1 MRLGDIVEGE
11 DAPAKL
17 EEQVRAEGDEAPE
30 RDLDEF
36 SCWPG
41 WSKVDVVTTGT
52 ISFWMVSEKETT
64 SKKTAR

>member
-11 DAPAKL
+11 NAPAKL

-36 SCWPG
+36 SCRPG
-41 WSKVDVVTTGT
+41 WS
-52 ISFWMVSEKETT
+52 
-64 SKKTAR
+64 